1 MENIDPAE
9 KIASFGTV
17 TLRETARGSVEYEIT
32 ARGDEAEITRYVI
45 RYSDGKEQRVP
56 EERAM
61 CPAEKALTLL
71 NECALLSW
79 DGFDGPHPEGVL
91 DGIMFRL
98 EAIVNGG
105 RKVRASGSE
114 CFPEG
119 YRVFTRGLY
128 ELLRAGEG

>member
-1 MENIDPAE
+1 MENNNRAE
-9 KIASFGTV
+9 TITSFDTV
-17 TLRETARGSVEYEIT
+17 TLRETARGTVEYEIK
-32 ARGDEAEITRYVI
+32 AKGDEAEITRYVI
-45 RYSDGKEQRVP
+45 RYSGGKAERVP

-71 NECALLSW
+71 NECALLSG

-98 EAIVNGG
+98 EATVNGG
-105 RKVRASGSE
+105 RRVRAGGSE